1 MLRKLVNRWS
11 TRQTAQT
18 NASMQLESALNLDR
32 HCLLFFFPWCIHYKC
47 LKLHPFCVRIIS
59 FRYAAVKV
67 LAKGLGSQLPF
78 LEYWLA
84 RWVLITP
91 TGIMNACQLL
101 WRKLQEGFKQVHV
114 GVFSGTCFTLTNAR
128 ISRME
133 LKQFQWFGTSN
144 DPILVQ
150 CPIILGS

>member
-47 LKLHPFCVRIIS
+47 LKLHPFCVRVIS
-59 FRYAAVKV
+59 FRYAGVKV
-67 LAKGLGSQLPF
+67 LDKGLGSQLPF
-78 LEYWLA
+78 LYLQGECLST
-84 RWVLITP
+84 L
-91 TGIMNACQLL
+91 TGIMIACQLL

>member
-1 MLRKLVNRWS
+1 MPVSRFWPKDW
-11 TRQTAQT
+11 
-18 NASMQLESALNLDR
+18 
-32 HCLLFFFPWCIHYKC
+32 
-47 LKLHPFCVRIIS
+47 VRS
-59 FRYAAVKV
+59 Y
-67 LAKGLGSQLPF
+67 PF
-78 LEYWLA
+78 LNVDLQGECLST
-84 RWVLITP
+84 L

-133 LKQFQWFGTSN
+133 LKQFQWFGASN

-150 CPIILGS
+150 CPIILGSEVLLVTIVIHGVFKPSYFSMVVVRLCCSRIHWSHQSTLLM